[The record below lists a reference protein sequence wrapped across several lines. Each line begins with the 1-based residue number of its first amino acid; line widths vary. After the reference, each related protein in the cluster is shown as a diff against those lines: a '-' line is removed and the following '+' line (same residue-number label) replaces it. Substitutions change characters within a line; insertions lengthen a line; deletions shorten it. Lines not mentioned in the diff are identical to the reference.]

1 MKIFHVEPFITQP
14 LPSIAAI
21 GSFDGMHRGHQFILQ
36 ELKTKARELGLAS
49 TVILFEP
56 QPQEFFN
63 PKNAPARLQ
72 SFREKIAVLQQF
84 GIDQVICLRFN
95 LDLASLA
102 PEEFLQL
109 LKTHYHIKALM
120 PGRDFCFGKNRA
132 GNVAFLKAKGERIFE
147 IPDVQEAQAR
157 VSSTRIRECLHAG
170 DFRQA
175 AKLLGH
181 PYSIS
186 GKVGHGAKRGRLLDF
201 PTANIALT
209 RKRSPVHGVYVVTVQ
224 LPSGEKIS
232 GVANVGV
239 RPTVATEAAWFL
251 EVFLFTHQNDL
262 NLYGQRIRAT
272 FLHKLRDEKRFDS
285 LEALKL
291 QIQKDVDEALAYCA
305 TLNAS

>member
-21 GSFDGMHRGHQFILQ
+21 GNFDGMHRGHQFILQ
-36 ELKTKARELGLAS
+36 ELKAKARELGLAS

-72 SFREKIAVLQQF
+72 SFRDKLAILQQF

-95 LDLASLA
+95 QVLADLP
-102 PEEFLQL
+102 PENFLQL
-109 LKTHYHIKALM
+109 LKNHYHIEALM

-132 GNVAFLKAKGERIFE
+132 GNVAFLKAAGEKIFE
-147 IPDVQEAQAR
+147 IPDVQESQQR
-157 VSSTRIRECLHAG
+157 VSSTRIRECLQTG
-170 DFRQA
+170 DFLQA

-209 RKRSPVHGVYVVTVQ
+209 RKRSPVHGVYVVAVQ
-224 LPSGEKIS
+224 LPSGEKMY

-262 NLYGQRIRAT
+262 NLYAQRIQVT

-285 LEALKL
+285 LDALKF
-291 QIQKDVDEALAYCA
+291 QIQKDVDEALEYCA
-305 TLNAS
+305 TLSAS